1 MTFEQFA
8 YWLQGFAEI
17 NGSVPNPLE
26 WNMIK
31 EHLATCFVKV
41 TGKMEPPLSTEEIIE
56 QLKEIDMEYKR
67 KKETFVRGLP
77 NEKPMCEYT
86 TTFPLTDGGISIC

>member
-17 NGSVPNPLE
+17 NGNVPNPLE

-41 TGKMEPPLSTEEIIE
+41 TSTWEPPLSTEEILE
-56 QLKEIDMEYKR
+56 QLRENDMR
-67 KKETFVRGLP
+67 KFVKGMP
-77 NEKPMCEYT
+77 NETPMYEYRT
-86 TTFPLTDGGISIC
+86 TIPLNDCGIFIC